1 LFKNKGYINNFM
13 SEAADTAKKNAN
25 YISFGTITFLI
36 GILVAS
42 LTMYTF
48 MEGRIAKEVQE
59 SMRLAQLEQQVKSD
73 KQAASERHKAI
84 KDQIWVSDQN
94 VKSQML
100 DFSNRIGTLEA
111 RVSSFPQGQ
120 MGSPILKSFNVK
132 ETTDK

>member
-1 LFKNKGYINNFM
+1 M
-13 SEAADTAKKNAN
+13 SEASDTAKKNAN

-42 LTMYTF
+42 LTMYTS

-59 SMRLAQLEQQVKSD
+59 SMRLAQLEQQVKSENE
-73 KQAASERHKAI
+73 ASAERNKAL

-94 VKSQML
+94 VKSQLL
-100 DFSNRIGTLEA
+100 DFSNRISTLEA
-111 RVSSFPQGQ
+111 RVSSFPQGAL
-120 MGSPILKSFNVK
+120 GSPMLKSFNVK